1 MDSSRKHRSMMM
13 LSAAAMALGQM
24 HLPPEPIA
32 SGPPPNRLKMISKD
46 ERASRNKRKRIANKS
61 RKANRKR

>member
-1 MDSSRKHRSMMM
+1 MSEEKM
-13 LSAAAMALGQM
+13 LLATFAMAINQM
-24 HLPPEPIA
+24 HLRPKPIA

-46 ERASRNKRKRIANKS
+46 ERALRTKRKKIANKS